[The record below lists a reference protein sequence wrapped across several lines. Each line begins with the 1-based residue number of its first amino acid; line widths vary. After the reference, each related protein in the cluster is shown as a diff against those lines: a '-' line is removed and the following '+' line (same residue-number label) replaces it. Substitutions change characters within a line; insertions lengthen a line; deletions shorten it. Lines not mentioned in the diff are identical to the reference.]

1 MNAQTKLLEEEKL
14 TTPLLQMQLNQLL
27 GINRIALIRQKDA
40 IDLCYMRL
48 WSTKDSLSFPR
59 LS

>member
-14 TTPLLQMQLNQLL
+14 TTPLLQMQLNQLW

-40 IDLCYMRL
+40 IDLCYIRQ
-48 WSTKDSLSFPR
+48 KDAI
-59 LS
+59 